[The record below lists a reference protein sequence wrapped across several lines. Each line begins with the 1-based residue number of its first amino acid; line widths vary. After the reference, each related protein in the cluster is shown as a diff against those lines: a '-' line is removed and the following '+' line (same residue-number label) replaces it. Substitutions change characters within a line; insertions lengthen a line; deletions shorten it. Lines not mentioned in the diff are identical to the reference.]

1 MINELCKHHVR
12 LLGKNS
18 ILVSINVITNGR
30 GGGGGEGVGVGRE

>member
-1 MINELCKHHVR
+1 MQTSR
-12 LLGKNS
+12 ATPGKNS